1 MDEMY
6 YILDQK
12 RQLDVVYH
20 GTREQILKKLNSL
33 DKSILRTYRLSLLV
47 QRGIVLDIKNMQLVV
62 VEDFEQKEGA

>member
-33 DKSILRTYRLSLLV
+33 DKSILRTYRLSILV

>member
-33 DKSILRTYRLSLLV
+33 DKSILRTYRLSILI